1 MIWVWRIHFSH
12 IILCYFQLK
21 KYIGIHIYQ
30 SYWVLYKKYLFLL
43 ILLILWIKYSKC
55 IWKCWPYKCMIHHHF
70 FLLSVFYFERWFSG
84 KILMETLPTHCS
96 GKRSSKM
103 MFWKVIKN
111 FELVIL
117 SLPWQFFH
125 FQAPSRIAFNF
136 TSVYW
141 FFPSLH
147 SSLIMRCEFYTYF
160 SYLINFVGI
169 MWTNVDTVK
178 IILLFCRKSSYTM
191 LFRFL
196 PSFKHTFHKCDL
208 QNPLFFRL

>member
-1 MIWVWRIHFSH
+1 
-12 IILCYFQLK
+12 
-21 KYIGIHIYQ
+21 
-30 SYWVLYKKYLFLL
+30 
-43 ILLILWIKYSKC
+43 
-55 IWKCWPYKCMIHHHF
+55 MIHHHF

-160 SYLINFVGI
+160 SYLINVVGI

-196 PSFKHTFHKCDL
+196 PSFKHTFRTNAIYKTHYFSDCKTYLRRCAFCFIF
-208 QNPLFFRL
+208 PYSRLYICFMCFVAE